1 MKLKL
6 PLFAVT
12 ALLVASLACAVPAR
26 VQPTAVPAPTFAP
39 TATAL
44 TEQNAPVAGATQA
57 PVDPSAPQP
66 TPVPIVFNGS
76 TQQDLY
82 INLYQRVNPSV
93 VSIRILDNTGAE
105 QALGSGF
112 VYDDQG
118 HIVTNNHVVEG
129 AAQLEVDFSNGY
141 QAVAQV
147 VGTEP
152 TADLAVIKVDAP
164 AGQLIPIP
172 LADSDAV
179 QVGEQVI
186 AIGNPFGFSGTMTI
200 GIVSGLGRVLSPETS
215 SSSNAPQFSAPDV
228 IQTDAAINPGNSGGP
243 LLDLS
248 GQVIGVNKA
257 LESQTGVNSGV
268 GFAVASNT
276 LKRIIPALISDGKF
290 QYPYLGLSSTDGMT
304 LAEEKNLGL
313 PQTPGAYVTNVVA
326 GGPAAKAGIVGDKA
340 STGTQRTLAGGG
352 DLIVAIDGHPVK
364 AFADVLSY
372 LVNHGSVGQ
381 TITLTVI
388 RNGAN
393 TDVPVVLGARP

>member
-6 PLFAVT
+6 PLLAASV
-12 ALLVASLACAVPAR
+12 LLTASLACSAVTQTRPTTVPPA
-26 VQPTAVPAPTFAP
+26 TFAP

-44 TEQNAPVAGATQA
+44 AQSAAPADTQAVDPALPQATQ
-57 PVDPSAPQP
+57 
-66 TPVPIVFNGS
+66 VPIVFNGS

-93 VSIRILDNTGAE
+93 VLIRVIDNNGAE
-105 QALGSGF
+105 EALGSGF

-129 AAQLEVDFSNGY
+129 ASSLEVDFSNGF
-141 QAVAQV
+141 QTMAQV

-152 TADLAVIKVDAP
+152 TADLAVIKVDVP
-164 AGQLIPIP
+164 AGQLLPIP

-200 GIVSGLGRVLSPETS
+200 GIVSGLGRVLSPEASTS
-215 SSSNAPQFSAPDV
+215 GANAPSFSAPDV

-243 LLDLS
+243 LLDLN

-257 LESQTGVNSGV
+257 LESETGVNSGV

-276 LKRIIPALISDGKF
+276 IKRIVPALISDGKF
-290 QYPYLGLSSTDGMT
+290 QYPFLGLSSTDGLT
-304 LAEEKNLGL
+304 LAEEKKLGL
-313 PQTPGAYVTNVVA
+313 PDDAQGAYVTDVVA
-326 GGPAAKAGIVGDKA
+326 GGPAAKAGVVGDRA
-340 STGTQRTLAGGG
+340 TSGNQRTLQGGG

-372 LVNHGSVGQ
+372 LVNHASVGQ
-381 TITLTVI
+381 TITLTVY
-388 RNGAN
+388 RDGAN
-393 TDVPVVLGARP
+393 KDIPVTLGARP